1 MRNRITDEVKKTAAE
16 KQRGVAV
23 SEKLLALE
31 AELIKVR
38 AEIRRSEVVRSVTL
52 LNYSTVLCSTIR

>member
-1 MRNRITDEVKKTAAE
+1 MRNRIADEVKKTIAE

-31 AELIKVR
+31 ADLIKVR
-38 AEIRRSEVVRSVTL
+38 AEIRRSEVVRSVTFEL
-52 LNYSTVLCSTIR
+52 LYSTVQI